1 MIRFEVIDA
10 TFNLRHKNAIKNWI
24 KEIILSK
31 NRRIGDINYI
41 FSNDEYVLEVNRKYL
56 GHDYYTDIITFDTSE
71 YDEQIADNKVDR
83 ISADIIISLDT
94 VAANAVT
101 YGADFP
107 QELYRVIIHG
117 ILHLVGYDDLN
128 EADSCRMRKAEDE
141 ALALLPK
148 FGILVDQ
155 VYICRAKSQC

>member
-1 MIRFEVIDA
+1 MQ
-10 TFNLRHKNAIKNWI
+10 LK
-24 KEIILSK
+24 
-31 NRRIGDINYI
+31 IG
-41 FSNDEYVLEVNRKYL
+41 LRKYL

-71 YDEQIADNKVDR
+71 YDEQIADNKVDT

-148 FGILVDQ
+148 FGILGDQ
-155 VYICRAKSQC
+155 AYICRAKSQS

>member
-1 MIRFEVIDA
+1 M
-10 TFNLRHKNAIKNWI
+10 RHKNAIKNWI

-128 EADSCRMRKAEDE
+128 EADSCMMRKAEDE